1 LTGRSPLPSRR
12 KAVIAISSH
21 VARGAV
27 GNRAIVFALET
38 LGHPVW
44 SVPTVLLP
52 WHPGHGPATRIV
64 PDPTQFDALL
74 DDLAQAP
81 WLDEVGAVMTGYLGH
96 ACQAAAA
103 ARLVEAV
110 RARRPDAP
118 YLCDPVIGDAGGL
131 YVPEAT
137 AAAIR
142 DRLLPLASIA
152 TPNLF
157 ELSWLTGIDTSQ
169 RDGALRAAAALPPP
183 SVVVTSAPGTSDER
197 IGNLLVEGGR
207 ATLFEHP
214 RLLRPPNGPGDL
226 TAALVLAGLLQ
237 GGTSPEAVERATR
250 GVYSVLRAAVARGAD
265 ELALASDARLIV
277 DPDAQVEA
285 RPIEFGD

>member
-1 LTGRSPLPSRR
+1 MRDLPPSRSQ
-12 KAVIAISSH
+12 AVIAISSH

-64 PDPTQFDALL
+64 PDPSQFDALL
-74 DDLAQAP
+74 DDLANAP

-96 ACQAAAA
+96 ASQAAAA

-110 RARRPDAP
+110 RARTPQAP

-157 ELSWLTGIDTSQ
+157 ELAWLTGIDTSH
-169 RDGALRAAAALPPP
+169 RDGTFRAASALPPP
-183 SVVVTSAPGTSDER
+183 TVVATSSPGTSHDR
-197 IGNLLVEGGR
+197 IGNLLIEKGG

-226 TAALVLAGLLQ
+226 TAALVLAGVLQ
-237 GGTSPEAVERATR
+237 GRPSHDAVERATR
-250 GVYSVLRAAVARGAD
+250 SVYSVLRAAVERGAD
-265 ELALASDARLIV
+265 ELALARDSGLIAV
-277 DPDAQVEA
+277 PCAQV
-285 RPIEFGD
+285 